1 MRFEGSVWRLP
12 DRTSVFD
19 LLAAEHDGIG
29 VNEEWVECARHL
41 LENVDPTFVD
51 RVRHGDV
58 FVAGER
64 FGIGHAHFYRA
75 TVQGCKAAGISAVL
89 AESVNELFQRV
100 AIDQGLM
107 VWAVPGITAFAGQG
121 DRIEVDLATGS
132 ARNETA
138 GTTTRFAPV
147 SSIILDILV
156 HGGGLHWAMERA
168 ALRTGRGSA

>member
-1 MRFEGSVWRLP
+1 MRIEGSVWSLP

-29 VNEEWVECARHL
+29 VNEEWEECARHL

-51 RVRHGDV
+51 RVRPGDV

-89 AESVNELFQRV
+89 AESVNVLFQRV

-107 VWAVPGITAFAGQG
+107 VWSVPGITAFAEQG
-121 DRIEVDLATGS
+121 DRIEVDLRTGS
-132 ARNETA
+132 ARNVTA
-138 GTTTRFAPV
+138 GTDTELAPV
-147 SSIILDILV
+147 SPIILDILA
-156 HGGGLHWAMERA
+156 HGGGLSWASDRA
-168 ALRTGRGSA
+168 ALRAGTERG